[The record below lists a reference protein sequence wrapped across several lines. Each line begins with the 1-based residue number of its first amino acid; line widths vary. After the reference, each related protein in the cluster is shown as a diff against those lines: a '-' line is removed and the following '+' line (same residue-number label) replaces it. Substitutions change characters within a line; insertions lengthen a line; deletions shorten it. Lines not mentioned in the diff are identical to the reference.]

1 MALTAGALCSR
12 VVGECAVSEGLE
24 TRTGHTVAFCNKTK
38 CAVSKGSG
46 AGIGDT
52 VAFCNK
58 TQ

>member
-1 MALTAGALCSR
+1 MK
-12 VVGECAVSEGLE
+12 CAVSKGSG
-24 TRTGHTVAFCNKTK
+24 TGIGDTVAFCNKTK